1 MWEQKQKFDDLGVSV
16 VLVTFQSSQT
26 AILYSDDVPAD
37 WPILIDERRYLY
49 NFFQMDR
56 ASFWDL
62 WGPATWKAYWQQL
75 LKGNFPRRF
84 TGDINQQ
91 GGDVLIDRRGNI
103 QLHHVG
109 AGPADR
115 PAVESIID
123 IVLRSDK

>member
-1 MWEQKQKFDDLGVSV
+1 M
-16 VLVTFQSSQT
+16 VTFQSSRM

-49 NFFQMDR
+49 NYFQMDR

-75 LKGNFPRRF
+75 LKGNFPRRI
-84 TGDINQQ
+84 TGDIHQQ
-91 GGDVLIDRRGNI
+91 GGDVLIDRRGDI
-103 QLHHVG
+103 QMHHVG

-115 PAVESIID
+115 PTVESIID
-123 IVLRSDK
+123 IVIRSDK